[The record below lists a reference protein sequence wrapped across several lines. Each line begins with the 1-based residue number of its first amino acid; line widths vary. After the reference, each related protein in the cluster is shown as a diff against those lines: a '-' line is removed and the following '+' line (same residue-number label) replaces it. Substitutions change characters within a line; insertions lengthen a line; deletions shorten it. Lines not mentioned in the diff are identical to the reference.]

1 MRGVRRG
8 LGDYVGGYIGGGR
21 STLGGGTFGGRGGYV
36 GGGGG
41 VYVGGGFD
49 VRNWSKRLFLGTFWK
64 ITTYWP
70 PLDER
75 VCSSFA
81 ERC

>member
-1 MRGVRRG
+1 MGWG
-8 LGDYVGGYIGGGR
+8 I
-21 STLGGGTFGGRGGYV
+21 TLGGTLGVGGVHWGGGGYV
-36 GGGGG
+36 GGGGVRWGG
-41 VYVGGGFD
+41 VRWGGGGFD

>member
-1 MRGVRRG
+1 MGFGVRWRVEG
-8 LGDYVGGYIGGGR
+8 
-21 STLGGGTFGGRGGYV
+21 TLGGG
-36 GGGGG
+36 
-41 VYVGGGFD
+41 
-49 VRNWSKRLFLGTFWK
+49 GTFCK

-81 ERC
+81 EICQKLESFLQNYKIFMVFLNNK